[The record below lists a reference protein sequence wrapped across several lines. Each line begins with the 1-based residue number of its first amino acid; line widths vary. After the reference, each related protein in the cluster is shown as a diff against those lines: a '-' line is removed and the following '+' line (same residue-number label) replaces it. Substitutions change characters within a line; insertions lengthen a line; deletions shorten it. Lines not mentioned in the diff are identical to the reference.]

1 MKENQVKMREDDS
14 QQYKFRS
21 REFKIENVIELDIST
36 LGKSLANESFLEW
49 KELVLEDEQSV
60 RYGNYLYIF
69 LQGYY

>member
-1 MKENQVKMREDDS
+1 MREDDS